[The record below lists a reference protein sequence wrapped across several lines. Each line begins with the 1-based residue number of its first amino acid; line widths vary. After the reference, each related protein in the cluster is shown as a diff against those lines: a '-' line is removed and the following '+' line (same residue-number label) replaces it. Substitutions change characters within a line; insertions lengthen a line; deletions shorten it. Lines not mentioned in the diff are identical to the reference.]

1 MEKLVEAVTE
11 ELNRYSG
18 VPPFGSGSL
27 PFQLK
32 DIKLVLKK

>member
-18 VPPFGSGSL
+18 VPPFRDPDPYLSN
-27 PFQLK
+27 
-32 DIKLVLKK
+32 